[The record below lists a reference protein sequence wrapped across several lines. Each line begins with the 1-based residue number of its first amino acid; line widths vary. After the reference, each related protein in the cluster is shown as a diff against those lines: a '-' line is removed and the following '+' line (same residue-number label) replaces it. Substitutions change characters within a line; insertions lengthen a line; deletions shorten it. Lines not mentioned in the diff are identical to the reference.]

1 MVRGLGRDPQ
11 TSGLAPGVRFTLP
24 PRMITGKNWWA
35 GEDLNLRPSPA
46 CAGDALSLSYLPM
59 VRGLRRDPQTSRLS
73 PGMHFTPS
81 PHIVHWTDSACSGVQ
96 S

>member
-1 MVRGLGRDPQ
+1 
-11 TSGLAPGVRFTLP
+11 
-24 PRMITGKNWWA
+24 
-35 GEDLNLRPSPA
+35 
-46 CAGDALSLSYLPM
+46 M